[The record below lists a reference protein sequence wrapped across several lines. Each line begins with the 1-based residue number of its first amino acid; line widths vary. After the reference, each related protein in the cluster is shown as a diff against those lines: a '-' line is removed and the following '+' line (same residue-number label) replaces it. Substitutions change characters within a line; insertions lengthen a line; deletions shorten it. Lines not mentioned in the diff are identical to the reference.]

1 MHEGKGLLAC
11 SYCGGRFESNE
22 LSRHKQAKHGV
33 FEEVCSRAGEGHGPL
48 LVLVDSGRV
57 HIMARGGTALA
68 PIVPEDG
75 WPELEAPV
83 EVRKIIERENA
94 AVLHRDGG
102 YLPRTRASLE
112 ALEVLYHRLASKPAE
127 GTVATAPRPESALAR
142 YLRDRGKEVA
152 PAPGTVGELRPTGV
166 GGTSAPGAAATTD
179 IRDVPGS
186 TRPRTRCRACDA
198 VLTGAECVMCGLKN
212 W

>member
-11 SYCGGRFESNE
+11 SYCGGRFESAE
-22 LSRHKQAKHGV
+22 ISRHKETKHGV

-48 LVLVDSGRV
+48 LVLVDAGRV
-57 HIMARGGTALA
+57 HIMARGGTSLA

-75 WPELEAPV
+75 WPEPEAPV
-83 EVRKIIERENA
+83 EVRKVIEKENA

-112 ALEVLYHRLASKPAE
+112 ALEALYHQLAGKTAHGANAPA
-127 GTVATAPRPESALAR
+127 PKPESALAR
-142 YLRDRGKEVA
+142 YLRERWTEVA
-152 PAPGTVGELRPTGV
+152 PRAGTVGELHPTSV
-166 GGTSAPGAAATTD
+166 DATSSPGAASTTD
-179 IRDVPGS
+179 IRDAPGAPP
-186 TRPRTRCRACDA
+186 PRTRCRACDA
-198 VLTGAECVMCGLKN
+198 RLAGPACAICGLRN